1 MLNSI
6 SIIFPLYNEE
16 ERLLKFIFNL
26 KRLIKQIRKKNFEII
41 IVDDG
46 SNDNSENI
54 IKNFLRK
61 FKHKKIK
68 HIYYKQN
75 KGKGYALKKGVEKA
89 TKNWILTCD
98 LDFSTNPNEIYKWE
112 KNNHFK
118 KAKLPKVFFGSR
130 RHSASRVKSKFY
142 RFFLGFFFQKLS
154 NLFFNL
160 KIKDTQCGFK
170 LYPAKIAK
178 SVFKNLITYGYA
190 HDVEISVIL
199 KKKLIQIMELPIIW
213 THMEKGKINFMI
225 DIPKMVIAL
234 VVLKMKLK

>member
-1 MLNSI
+1 MLDSI

-26 KRLIKQIRKKNFEII
+26 KKLIKQIRKKNFEII

-75 KGKGYALKKGVEKA
+75 KGKGYALKKGVERA

-98 LDFSTNPNEIYKWE
+98 
-112 KNNHFK
+112 
-118 KAKLPKVFFGSR
+118 
-130 RHSASRVKSKFY
+130 
-142 RFFLGFFFQKLS
+142 
-154 NLFFNL
+154 
-160 KIKDTQCGFK
+160 
-170 LYPAKIAK
+170 
-178 SVFKNLITYGYA
+178 
-190 HDVEISVIL
+190 
-199 KKKLIQIMELPIIW
+199 
-213 THMEKGKINFMI
+213 
-225 DIPKMVIAL
+225 
-234 VVLKMKLK
+234 